1 MRSVILKGTE
11 IACINY
17 FILSGQTSHEI
28 LELFCDCGGE
38 NSQILGGKGSL
49 ICGCCMGQHSPPRV
63 RGAAADSRLGTWHG
77 PYVTFGGPQVLFSA
91 TETIFFRFYYLKQ
104 RKVYSTGAW

>member
-11 IACINY
+11 IACTNY

-28 LELFCDCGGE
+28 LKLFCDYRGE

-49 ICGCCMGQHSPPRV
+49 ICGCCPCCMGQHSPPRV
-63 RGAAADSRLGTWHG
+63 SGELLQTPGLAHG
-77 PYVTFGGPQVLFSA
+77 MVPT
-91 TETIFFRFYYLKQ
+91 
-104 RKVYSTGAW
+104 